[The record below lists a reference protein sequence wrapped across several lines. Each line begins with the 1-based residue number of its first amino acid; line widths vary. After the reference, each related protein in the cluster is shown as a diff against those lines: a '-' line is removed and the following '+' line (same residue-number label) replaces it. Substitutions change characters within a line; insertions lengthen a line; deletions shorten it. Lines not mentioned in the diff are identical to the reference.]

1 VKTYA
6 DANFRFSRCWNKTMK
21 TKHDDGLEWLR
32 EIRRKMAVKFD
43 HDPRKAAAYYQ
54 KMQRRY
60 ASRLY
65 RREPEVTAK

>member
-1 VKTYA
+1 
-6 DANFRFSRCWNKTMK
+6 MK

-32 EIRRKMAVKFD
+32 EIRRAMAAKFD

-60 ASRLY
+60 AGRLY
-65 RREPEVTAK
+65 RRDDNVTAK

>member
-1 VKTYA
+1 
-6 DANFRFSRCWNKTMK
+6 MK

-32 EIRRKMAVKFD
+32 EIRREMAAKFG

-60 ASRLY
+60 ADRLY
-65 RREPEVTAK
+65 RRDRQVTVKAHTT